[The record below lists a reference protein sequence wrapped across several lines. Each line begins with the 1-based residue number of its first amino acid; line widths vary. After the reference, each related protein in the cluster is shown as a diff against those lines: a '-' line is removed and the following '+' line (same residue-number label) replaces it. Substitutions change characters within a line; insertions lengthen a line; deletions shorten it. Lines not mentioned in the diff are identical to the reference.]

1 VKKITEIQDWN
12 EFRIA
17 TFELLKEIEQVR
29 SKLYHH
35 HENNLS
41 LLVYLSNIL
50 QEESMISKTAHLLED
65 HELHDL
71 YQVEERTVENIV
83 LFMYKWSFSK
93 SARYIDN

>member
-1 VKKITEIQDWN
+1 
-12 EFRIA
+12 
-17 TFELLKEIEQVR
+17 
-29 SKLYHH
+29 
-35 HENNLS
+35 
-41 LLVYLSNIL
+41 VYLSNIL